1 MAGSGSFVK
10 QSCRLVV
17 NTGNYSAIHID
28 HEVQLAIP
36 DGDLKDPAYAAIVK
50 DGQTKVDK
58 IVMEHQMKNREKI
71 LQILDEEA
79 KK

>member
-1 MAGSGSFVK
+1 MGGSFVR

-17 NTGNYSAIHID
+17 NTGNYSAIHVD

-36 DGDLKDPAYAAIVK
+36 DGDLKDAAYAAVVK
-50 DGQTKVDK
+50 DAQKKVDK
-58 IVMEHQMKNREKI
+58 VVMEHQMETRQKLND
-71 LQILDEEA
+71 LLDQEA